1 MSHKIKILD
10 NSQYSDLL
18 SADKDKQHSNI
29 RVYFASI
36 LPGLFYS
43 VNDLVVDRSN
53 MSYLYIPPEELGQR
67 YSPGVFDRIAFKK
80 LDLHKQDIPIDDK
93 VFVPI
98 LVEDIII
105 GGFYGEYEDFKGVR
119 DKSLIDK
126 HNITDYFG
134 MIFNASPALDAAEL
148 SINLLD
154 RVARSKSM
162 DAFLRGLPEW
172 IVEQIGG
179 GQVGFYYKI
188 GKEYHQRCMIGLLGD
203 FEDLPH
209 VIEDEDAL
217 AIGQAVSEG
226 CAFIPLGAVPQKAS
240 EIQYP
245 PKVRFTIG
253 GGLDENLKYILTGII
268 PGITDYLPALFV
280 ERLADTVEGLSVR
293 HFGRDVEWSRILA
306 ACDELLNAGKPYDSL
321 AELLL
326 NELNDYININR
337 ISFAKYIN
345 LENRIQILGSASI
358 KGKKPLEN
366 GVTFSVRGT
375 ELEKV
380 LETGRYDSGDY
391 NPSVL
396 KNKLHIQLYKEG
408 VRSYITIPIKA
419 EGTIYGFIN
428 VGSPLAGDYLKR
440 YINIFEALAHY
451 LGGIEQARDF
461 NNSLRVLNDQIDQLE
476 QKLST
481 VENMRT
487 LGELAGGVFHDLN
500 NALGAI
506 LGRSQLIQGKAAKI
520 ADNEIAEK
528 IAKDASLIEK
538 STVDSSEI
546 LDRLRQLAKPG
557 RRKKRRTVEIN
568 SLIDDSIEMI
578 RPRWQ
583 NLVQDKGVK
592 FTLEK
597 DLKLDATVYV
607 DSSEIREVLTNILL
621 NALDAMP
628 SGGTISISNRIKDK
642 TVTVF
647 IGDSGT
653 GMPAEV
659 AGKIFEPFYTTK
671 GEKGTGLGLSL
682 SKKIIEEHGG
692 TIQVKSTE
700 NEGTTF
706 IISLP
711 ISEIKYSTGS
721 DQSLDANMKKG
732 MTILIVEDRREFK
745 EVIGEIL
752 ESRGFVVNTAS
763 SGEQAI
769 QMCGKNRYDII
780 ITDHGL
786 PGISGLDLVEHIK
799 EIDNRV
805 KLILISGWEIEES
818 IAELMKRGVDSLL
831 TKPFRAEAIMET
843 IGVLMQD
850 TPANTASR

>member
-10 NSQYSDLL
+10 SSQYSDLL
-18 SADKDKQHSNI
+18 SADKNKQHSNI
-29 RVYFASI
+29 KIYFASV

-43 VNDLVVDRSN
+43 MNDLVMDRSN
-53 MSYLYIPPEELGQR
+53 MSYLYIPPEELGHR

-98 LVEDIII
+98 MVEDIII
-105 GGFYGEYEDFKGVR
+105 GGFYGEYEDFSGVR

-126 HNITDYFG
+126 FNISDYFG
-134 MIFNASPALDAAEL
+134 MIFNAAPTLDAGEI
-148 SINLLD
+148 SIQLLD

-162 DAFLRGLPEW
+162 DAFLRGLPDW
-172 IVEQIGG
+172 IVEQVGG
-179 GQVGFYYKI
+179 GQIGFYYKI
-188 GKEYHQRCMIGLLGD
+188 GKEYHQRRMVGLLGD
-203 FEDLPH
+203 FEDLPR
-209 VIEDEDAL
+209 VIEEEDAL
-217 AIGQAVSEG
+217 IIGDAVSNG
-226 CAFIPLGAVPQKAS
+226 CAFIPMGAVPQKAS

-245 PKVRFTIG
+245 PKVRFAIG
-253 GGLDENLKYILTGII
+253 GGIGDDIKYILTGII

-280 ERLADTVEGLSVR
+280 DRLADIIKGLSVR

-306 ACDELLNAGKPYDSL
+306 ACDELLNSGQTYDSL
-321 AELLL
+321 SELLL
-326 NELNDYININR
+326 RELNDYININR
-337 ISFAKYIN
+337 ISIAKYIN
-345 LENRIQILGSASI
+345 LENRIQIMGSASVS
-358 KGKKPLEN
+358 GKRPLQD
-366 GVTFSVRGT
+366 GATFSVRGT
-375 ELEKV
+375 ELETV
-380 LETGRYDSGDY
+380 LETGHYDSGDY
-391 NPSVL
+391 NPSEL
-396 KNKLHIQLYKEG
+396 KNKLHMQLYKEG
-408 VRSYITIPIKA
+408 VRSYITIPVKA
-419 EGTIYGFIN
+419 EGTIYGFIH

-461 NNSLRVLNDQIDQLE
+461 NNQLRVLGDQIEQLE

-520 ADNEIAEK
+520 SDSDLAGK

-538 STVDSSEI
+538 STVDSGEI
-546 LDRLRQLAKPG
+546 LDRLRQLARPG
-557 RRKKRRTVEIN
+557 RRKKRRTVDIN
-568 SLIDDSIEMI
+568 CLIDDSIEMI

-583 NLVQDKGVK
+583 NLVQENGIK

-597 DLKLDATVYV
+597 DLKLDAVVYV
-607 DSSEIREVLTNILL
+607 DSSEIREVFTNILL

-628 SGGTISISNRIKDK
+628 GGGTISISNRIKDNA
-642 TVTVF
+642 VTIF
-647 IGDSGT
+647 IADSGS
-653 GMPAEV
+653 GMTEEV
-659 AGKIFEPFYTTK
+659 ARNVFEPFYTTK

-682 SKKIIEEHGG
+682 SKKIIEDHGG
-692 TIQVKSTE
+692 TIQVKSVE
-700 NEGTTF
+700 NKGTTF

-711 ISEIKYSTGS
+711 ISKMKYGS
-721 DQSLDANMKKG
+721 DSDIAYDGLAKKSLN
-732 MTILIVEDRREFK
+732 ILIVEDRREFK
-745 EVIGEIL
+745 EMFSELL
-752 ESRGFVVNTAS
+752 ESKGFNVTTAT

-769 QMCGKNRYDII
+769 QMCGKKRYDII

-786 PGISGLDLVEHIK
+786 PGISGLDLAEHIK
-799 EIDNRV
+799 DIDSRV

-831 TKPFRAEAIMET
+831 TKPFRTEAILET
-843 IGVLMQD
+843 IGTLLQ
-850 TPANTASR
+850 TASSEIESH